1 MCVSRDIKEDVN
13 LYDYI
18 CRKIVGRFAMNAEDA
33 KLLERIIVEAGDGNY
48 IEIGTLYGG
57 SAVLA
62 ALVKQ
67 THNQTGRV
75 YAIDPMIGYYG
86 GLDCVDGAKVDP
98 SEAHFRKNL
107 EIFSVDV
114 NLIIAK
120 SDPWPLSHVKAAV
133 ILIDGD
139 HSSQAVSADWQ
150 NAKRH
155 AERFIALHDYGN
167 PNVFDLAGRIR
178 TWNTYATT
186 KGMIVME
193 QT

>member
-1 MCVSRDIKEDVN
+1 MRVSRSIKEDVS

-18 CRKIVGRFAMNAEDA
+18 CRKIVGRLAMNAEDA
-33 KLLERIIVEAGDGNY
+33 ELLERIIVEAGDGNY

-86 GLDCVDGAKVDP
+86 GLDCVDGAEVYP

-107 EIFSVDV
+107 EIFGVDV
-114 NLIIAK
+114 DLIIAK

-155 AERFIALHDYGN
+155 AERFVALHDYGN
-167 PNVFDLAGRIR
+167 PNVFGLARRI
-178 TWNTYATT
+178 
-186 KGMIVME
+186 
-193 QT
+193 